1 VSEAFAAGGG
11 FGTRRG
17 VTIGLALISFALLAW
32 VGTETA
38 SAATGEREGST
49 VRERT
54 LIVKTPKA
62 PCPDGIDCNRVAV
75 RQFGPKSA
83 KRALVLMPG
92 FQGGAGN
99 FTLIARD
106 IVERV
111 KGLQVWA
118 VDRRSRWLE
127 DTSKFQEV
135 VDGTATLDEMF
146 DYYLDL
152 GSVAVPGVGFDPRSQ
167 SADGEFGSKWGLKVA
182 LNDLH
187 AVVKRASKLG
197 KKPILGGHS
206 LGASMTSA
214 YAAWSFGKRPGSSF
228 ISGMVLIDGG
238 LNGTFDSLS
247 SLTDAKARL
256 EAIKTKPWSELLQG
270 IPLPEAAGL
279 FVEVGG
285 LYARKEPTGEAT
297 KLVSYPILPAA
308 FKPSG
313 STPTNRAL
321 LGYGF
326 DRDTSPPGLAL
337 LHVNAGG
344 LEPDTGAPRDWQDGG
359 VTPIA
364 RLAELFG
371 QEPMNG
377 VEWYF
382 PTRLSL
388 DVNAASPLQSNE
400 VSKYL
405 GLRISRRNAKRI
417 SVPLYAVQ
425 TDLTD
430 GRVLRGARRLKQLSR
445 IRQATL
451 IDASKGALSQSHL
464 DPIAAAPDKNRFLQ
478 TVVPF
483 LKKRVR

>member
-1 VSEAFAAGGG
+1 MVG
-11 FGTRRG
+11 
-17 VTIGLALISFALLAW
+17 IALTASTLLAW
-32 VGTETA
+32 IGGESA
-38 SAATGEREGST
+38 SAATSEREGSS
-49 VRERT
+49 VRERSIT
-54 LIVKTPKA
+54 VEAPKA
-62 PCPDGIDCNRVAV
+62 PCPEGIDCNRVTV
-75 RQFGPKSA
+75 RQFGPKAA

-92 FQGGAGN
+92 FQGGAGD

-118 VDRRSRWLE
+118 VDRRSRVLE
-127 DTSKFQEV
+127 DTSMFEKGL
-135 VDGTATLDEMF
+135 DGTVTLDEMY

-152 GSVAVPGVGFDPRSQ
+152 GNIATPNVGFDPRSQ
-167 SADGEFGSKWGLKVA
+167 KADGEFGSKWGLKVA

-238 LNGTFDSLS
+238 LNGTFDTLNSV
-247 SLTDAKARL
+247 DEAKASL
-256 EAIKTKPWSELLQG
+256 EQLKTKPWSELLAG

-279 FVEVGG
+279 FAEIGG
-285 LYARKEPTGEAT
+285 IYARKDATGSAT
-297 KLVSYPILPAA
+297 KLVSYPVLPSA
-308 FKPSG
+308 FKPTPG
-313 STPTNRAL
+313 TPTNRGL
-321 LGYGF
+321 LGYAF
-326 DRDTSPPGLAL
+326 DRDTSPEGLAL
-337 LHVNAGG
+337 LHVNAGT
-344 LEPDTGAPRDWQDGG
+344 LEDYSGDPADLRDWQDGG
-359 VTPIA
+359 VTPVA

-371 QEPMNG
+371 QEPMNA

-388 DVNAASPLQSNE
+388 DVNAASPLQSNA
-400 VSKYL
+400 VSRLL
-405 GLRISRRNAKRI
+405 GLRIARRNVKRLRL
-417 SVPLYAVQ
+417 PLYAVQ
-425 TDLTD
+425 TDLTG
-430 GRVLRGARRLKQLSR
+430 GRVLRGARRLKQMSR
-445 IRQATL
+445 IKKATL
-451 IDASKGALSQSHL
+451 IDASSGPLSQSHL
-464 DPIAAAPDKNRFLQ
+464 DPLTAAPDKNRFLR